1 MKLLQCPII
10 QIPIRIRIRQI
21 IVLMLLG
28 LLLWLPAAV
37 QAENE
42 LTSSAYFTVVDEAG
56 NIILETGMEVRVGDQ
71 FIDEDDRLFEI
82 ITLEGSK
89 AYAVR
94 RPETGALEIFDDA
107 IPAQA
112 APNPNAPLIA
122 VYHTHTDESFIPTD
136 GTDSQ
141 KGRGSIMKVG
151 DAFVSR
157 LQELGYRVAHSKTL
171 HDPHDANAYYRSRR
185 TAVKLLSNRPAALF
199 DVHRNSAPLRTYY
212 ITIGG
217 EEATKMLLVVGRQ
230 NQYRMTTLGFA
241 KRVKAA
247 VDAKYKGLIRGIFM
261 AHGNYNQDL
270 SPRALLVE
278 VGTQF
283 NKRPV
288 ADRSIRL
295 FADALPSIIPL
306 PAPQTA
312 SAADSQPPPV
322 PGTVNNNNQPPPAT
336 PSGAA
341 GTAGAGSLDA
351 FYNILAI
358 VGLVVLGAGAFLY
371 LSSGSWEEV
380 KQKLSRLRNVE
391 FTNFLGPWRR
401 KIKSWTKRRRDR

>member
-10 QIPIRIRIRQI
+10 QIRIRQI
-21 IVLMLLG
+21 ILLTLLG
-28 LLLWLPAAV
+28 LLLWLPTTV
-37 QAENE
+37 KAENE
-42 LTSSAYFTVVDEAG
+42 LADSAYFTVVDEAG

-82 ITLEGSK
+82 TTVEDKK
-89 AYAVR
+89 AHAVR
-94 RPETGALEIFDDA
+94 QPETGALELFDDA
-107 IPAQA
+107 VPAQA
-112 APNPNAPLIA
+112 SPTPNAPLIA
-122 VYHTHTDESFIPTD
+122 VYHTHTDESYIPTD

-151 DAFVSR
+151 DAFVAR
-157 LQELGYRVAHSKTL
+157 LQELGYRVVHSKTL

-185 TAVKLLSNRPAALF
+185 TAVKLLNNRPAALF

-217 EEATKMLLVVGRQ
+217 KEATKMLLVVGRQ
-230 NQYRMTTLGFA
+230 NQYRMTTQGFA
-241 KRVKAA
+241 RRVKAA
-247 VDAKYKGLIRGIFM
+247 VDAKYKGLIRGIFL

-270 SPRALLVE
+270 SPRALLLE

-283 NKRPV
+283 NKRAV
-288 ADRSIRL
+288 AERSIQL

-306 PAPQTA
+306 PPPQTA
-312 SAADSQPPPV
+312 SAADSQQPPI
-322 PGTVNNNNQPPPAT
+322 PGTVNNNNQPPPGT

-371 LSSGSWEEV
+371 LSSGSWGEV

-391 FTNFLGPWRR
+391 FTNFLGPWR
-401 KIKSWTKRRRDR
+401 KKVKAWAKRRKP